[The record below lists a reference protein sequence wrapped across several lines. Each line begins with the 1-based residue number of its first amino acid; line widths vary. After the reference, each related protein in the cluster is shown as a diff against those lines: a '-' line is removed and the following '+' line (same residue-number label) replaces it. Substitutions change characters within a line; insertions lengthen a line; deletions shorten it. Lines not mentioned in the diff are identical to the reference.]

1 LGVFKRKLIYFVRRL
16 YAKRNRIEPLS
27 LGWKGAA
34 IALSTMA
41 FLLMLNQGRFFLDQR
56 SLVDYTIGM
65 FVFIISVVLIS
76 GFITLLLH
84 SVKKIP
90 SRYLWILFSSLI
102 FLLFCF
108 FASSLEVTILFI
120 LLIAVVVSLWGALLY
135 KWLKGSYKKAKK
147 YQKVCV
153 LTCLFI
159 LTIGIGA
166 WGYWL
171 IHPGEA
177 NTPVVVL
184 KQLKTSKRYDNTMLR
199 NPAKPG
205 DYPIRKL
212 TYGSPNT
219 YREDFNQKNSLTTKT
234 VDASDFVEKWS
245 SIRTRTLGFGPEAM
259 PLNGQ
264 VWYPEGKGDF
274 PLIMIVHG
282 NHLMTDYS
290 DPGYEYLG
298 NLLASRGYIVVSVD
312 ENFLNVSPYDDLF
325 LVSPLKNENPA
336 RGLLLLEHLQTW
348 KEWNR
353 TKNNPFYQ
361 KVDMEHIA
369 LIGHSRG
376 GEAIAIAAA
385 FNEMQHPP
393 SNGNIQFDYN
403 FSIRS
408 LISIAG
414 IDGQYMPAGK
424 PLPLKNVNYLALQGA
439 HDMDVNSF
447 DSSNQQY
454 RISYTNKDDY
464 MNASVYIYGANHG
477 QFNEKWG
484 RGDLAGTANQLFN
497 LKQIMPRDQQETI
510 TKVLISAFLDSTL
523 KEEKQYKEIFKDLGY
538 AKEWL
543 PDTLYINN
551 YYDSQTSFIATFNED
566 IDLNTTTVPGG
577 KLFGKNLKEWKE
589 EKVKMKNNEADYSA
603 VRLGWNSKDKFS
615 PACYIVTLPENGL
628 EIGQNS
634 SIVFSLADS
643 RKEEKENNQEELIDF
658 TVTVEDSNGN
668 QASLP
673 LSYIAKLT
681 PAIKGKLLKKPF
693 SNIGNT
699 TEPVFQHYGFLLND
713 FKEVNP
719 QFDPLK
725 LNKIHFQFNLTKQG
739 TILMNNIGIRNENI

>member
-1 LGVFKRKLIYFVRRL
+1 MEVIKRKLTYFVRKV
-16 YAKRNRIEPLS
+16 YAKRKRLEPLS

-34 IALSTMA
+34 TALSTVS
-41 FLLMLNQGRFFLDQR
+41 LLLILIQGKLLLGQRSFLDF
-56 SLVDYTIGM
+56 TIGIL
-65 FVFIISVVLIS
+65 VFILSVVLIS

-84 SVKKIP
+84 GVKKIP
-90 SRYLWILFSSLI
+90 SRYIWVLFSSLL

-108 FASSLEVTILFI
+108 PLDVIIPFI
-120 LLIAVVVSLWGALLY
+120 LVVAVVVSLWGALLS
-135 KWLKGSYKKAKK
+135 KWIKGNYRNATKYKK
-147 YQKVCV
+147 VSV
-153 LTCLFI
+153 LTCLFMM
-159 LTIGIGA
+159 TIGIGA
-166 WGYWL
+166 WSYWL

-177 NTPVVVL
+177 NTPEVVL
-184 KQLKTSKRYDNTMLR
+184 KQLKTSKRYDNTLLK

-205 DYPIRKL
+205 SYPVKKL

-219 YREDFNQKNSLTTKT
+219 YREEFNQENSLTTKT
-234 VDASDFVEKWS
+234 VDAADFVEKWS
-245 SIRTRTLGFGPEAM
+245 SGRTKTLGFGPDAM

-274 PLIMIVHG
+274 PLVMIVHG
-282 NHLMTDYS
+282 NHLMAEYS

-312 ENFLNVSPYDDLF
+312 ENFLNASPYNDLF

-348 KEWNR
+348 EEWNR

-393 SNGNIQFDYN
+393 SNGNIHFDYN

-447 DSSNQQY
+447 ESSNQQY
-454 RISYTNKDDY
+454 RISYTNKEDY

-477 QFNEKWG
+477 QFNEGWG
-484 RGDLAGTANQLFN
+484 RGDGAGTANQIFN
-497 LKQIMPRDQQETI
+497 LKQIMPRDRQETI
-510 TKVLISAFLDSTL
+510 AKVLISAFLDSTL
-523 KEEKQYKEIFKDLGY
+523 NEKKRYKEIFKDLGY

-551 YYDSQTSFIATFNED
+551 YYDSQTSLIATFNED

-577 KLFGKNLKEWKE
+577 KLVGKNLKEWKE
-589 EKVKMKNNEADYSA
+589 EKVKLKLDEADYSA
-603 VRLGWNSKDKFS
+603 VRLGWNSNDPSS
-615 PACYIVTLPENGL
+615 PAFYTLTLPDKGL
-628 EIGQNS
+628 EIRQNT
-634 SIVFSLADS
+634 SIVFSLADDS
-643 RKEEKENNQEELIDF
+643 KESQEKLIDL

-668 QASLP
+668 KASLP
-673 LSYIAKLT
+673 LSYISELT
-681 PAIKGKLLKKPF
+681 PAVKGKLLKKPF
-693 SNIGNT
+693 SNAGNT
-699 TEPVFQHYGFLLND
+699 TEPVFQYYGFSLND

-725 LNKIHFQFNLTKQG
+725 LNKIHFQFDITKQG

>member
-1 LGVFKRKLIYFVRRL
+1 MEVLKRKLTYFVRKV
-16 YAKRNRIEPLS
+16 YAKRKRLEPLS

-34 IALSTMA
+34 IALSTVS
-41 FLLMLNQGRFFLDQR
+41 LLLILIQGKLLLDQR
-56 SLVDYTIGM
+56 SFLDFTIGIL
-65 FVFIISVVLIS
+65 VFILSVVLIS

-84 SVKKIP
+84 GVKKIP
-90 SRYLWILFSSLI
+90 SRYLWVLLSSLL

-108 FASSLEVTILFI
+108 PLDVIIPFI
-120 LLIAVVVSLWGALLY
+120 LLVAVIVSLWGALLS
-135 KWLKGSYKKAKK
+135 KWIKGNYRNATKYKK
-147 YQKVCV
+147 VSV
-153 LTCLFI
+153 LTCLFMM
-159 LTIGIGA
+159 TIGIGA
-166 WGYWL
+166 WSYWL

-177 NTPVVVL
+177 NTPEVVL
-184 KQLKTSKRYDNTMLR
+184 KQLKTSKRYDNALLK

-205 DYPIRKL
+205 NYPVKKL

-219 YREDFNQKNSLTTKT
+219 YREEFNLENSLITKT
-234 VDASDFVEKWS
+234 VDAADFVEKWS
-245 SIRTRTLGFGPEAM
+245 SGRTKKLGFGPDAM

-274 PLIMIVHG
+274 PLVMIVHG
-282 NHLMTDYS
+282 NHLMTQYS

-312 ENFLNVSPYDDLF
+312 ENFLNASPYNDLF

-348 KEWNR
+348 EEWNS

-447 DSSNQQY
+447 ESSNQQY
-454 RISYTNKDDY
+454 RISYTNKEDY

-477 QFNEKWG
+477 QFNEEWG
-484 RGDLAGTANQLFN
+484 RGDGAGTANQIFN

-510 TKVLISAFLDSTL
+510 AKVLISAFLDSTL
-523 KEEKQYKEIFKDLGY
+523 KEKKRYKEIFKDLGY

-551 YYDSQTSFIATFNED
+551 YYDSQTSLIATFNED
-566 IDLNTTTVPGG
+566 IDLNTTTIPGG
-577 KLFGKNLKEWKE
+577 KLVGKNLKEWKE
-589 EKVKMKNNEADYSA
+589 EKVKLKLDEADYSA
-603 VRLGWNSKDKFS
+603 VRLGWNSNDPSS
-615 PACYIVTLPENGL
+615 PAFYTLTLPDKGL
-628 EIGQNS
+628 EIRENT
-634 SIVFSLADS
+634 SIVFSLADGS
-643 RKEEKENNQEELIDF
+643 KESQKELIDL
-658 TVTVEDSNGN
+658 TVTVEDNDGN

-673 LSYIAKLT
+673 LSYISELT
-681 PAIKGKLLKKPF
+681 SAVKGELLKKPF
-693 SNIGNT
+693 SNAGNT
-699 TEPVFQHYGFLLND
+699 TEPVFQYYGFSLND

-725 LNKIHFQFNLTKQG
+725 LNKIHFQFDITKQG

>member
-1 LGVFKRKLIYFVRRL
+1 MEVLKRKLTYFVRKV
-16 YAKRNRIEPLS
+16 YAKRKRLKPLS

-34 IALSTMA
+34 IALSTVS
-41 FLLMLNQGRFFLDQR
+41 LLLILIQGKLLLGQRSFLDF
-56 SLVDYTIGM
+56 TIGIL
-65 FVFIISVVLIS
+65 VFILSVVLIS

-84 SVKKIP
+84 GVKKIP
-90 SRYLWILFSSLI
+90 GRYIWVLFSSLL

-108 FASSLEVTILFI
+108 PLDVIIPFI
-120 LLIAVVVSLWGALLY
+120 LLVAVVVSLWGALLS
-135 KWLKGSYKKAKK
+135 KWLKGNYRKATKYKK
-147 YQKVCV
+147 VNV
-153 LTCLFI
+153 LTCLFMM
-159 LTIGIGA
+159 TIGIGT
-166 WGYWL
+166 WSYWL
-171 IHPGEA
+171 IHPGEV
-177 NTPVVVL
+177 NTPEVVL
-184 KQLKTSKRYDNTMLR
+184 KQLKTSKRYDNTLLK
-199 NPAKPG
+199 NPAKLG
-205 DYPIRKL
+205 SYPVKKL

-219 YREDFNQKNSLTTKT
+219 YREEFNQENSLTTKT
-234 VDASDFVEKWS
+234 VDAADFVEKWS
-245 SIRTRTLGFGPEAM
+245 SGRTKTLGFGPDAM

-274 PLIMIVHG
+274 PLVMIVHG
-282 NHLMTDYS
+282 NHLMAEYS

-312 ENFLNVSPYDDLF
+312 ENFLNASPYNDLF

-348 KEWNR
+348 EEWNS

-361 KVDMEHIA
+361 KVDMENIA
-369 LIGHSRG
+369 LVGHSRG

-385 FNEMQHPP
+385 FNEIQHPP

-403 FSIRS
+403 FSIRT

-447 DSSNQQY
+447 ESSNQQY
-454 RISYTNKDDY
+454 RISYTNKEDY

-477 QFNEKWG
+477 QFNEEWG
-484 RGDLAGTANQLFN
+484 RGDGAGTANQIFN
-497 LKQIMPRDQQETI
+497 LKQIMPRNQQETI
-510 TKVLISAFLDSTL
+510 AKVLISAFLDSTL
-523 KEEKQYKEIFKDLGY
+523 KEKKQYKEIFKDLGY

-577 KLFGKNLKEWKE
+577 KLVGKNLKEWKE
-589 EKVKMKNNEADYSA
+589 EKVKLKLDEADYSA
-603 VRLGWNSKDKFS
+603 VRLGWNSNDPSS
-615 PACYIVTLPENGL
+615 PAFYTLTLPDKGL
-628 EIGQNS
+628 EIRQNT
-634 SIVFSLADS
+634 SIVFSLADDS
-643 RKEEKENNQEELIDF
+643 KESQEELIDL

-668 QASLP
+668 KASLP
-673 LSYIAKLT
+673 LSFISELT
-681 PAIKGKLLKKPF
+681 PAVKGELLKKPF
-693 SNIGNT
+693 SNAGNT
-699 TEPVFQHYGFLLND
+699 TEPVFQYYGFSLND

-719 QFDPLK
+719 QFDSLK
-725 LNKIHFQFNLTKQG
+725 LNKIHFQFDITKQG